1 MMAANTT
8 CAQHYEYTMQYL
20 YLYTVPSTSAKMSC
34 EYQYV
39 TVSIMS
45 SVYLLKGFITQCIPA
60 ELAWSGV
67 TDGLEWTQC
76 CLLSSP
82 SACVSPSDPTLT
94 VENVREVMAKVG
106 NWWGVWRWLDVPD
119 SKIQEIDQQSSTERE
134 KSLALGEYWV
144 NTAPGASWESLAR
157 VLYQWREERA
167 LAMMKQYLQQGMCS
181 SWLAE
186 VSVHINSLGCI
197 IGWFWCN

>member
-1 MMAANTT
+1 M
-8 CAQHYEYTMQYL
+8 
-20 YLYTVPSTSAKMSC
+20 VPGLLPIFLHGC
-34 EYQYV
+34 E
-39 TVSIMS
+39 I
-45 SVYLLKGFITQCIPA
+45 K
-60 ELAWSGV
+60 SGSGLG
-67 TDGLEWTQC
+67 TRLEWTQC

-94 VENVREVMAKVG
+94 VENVREVMAEVRDWKEVG
-106 NWWGVWRWLDVPD
+106 SWLVSL
-119 SKIQEIDQQSSTERE
+119 SKQQKINQQSSTERE
-134 KSLALGEYWV
+134 KCLALGEYWV